1 MSRIGDRIKTAR
13 ISKNVSLKELGR
25 KCGVS
30 QSYISDVESGKRIIN
45 DALIKRISSILDI
58 NLNEAMLEDEE
69 PSFDA
74 EVSDQNTEPEGANIE
89 WQSALS
95 SIIKDVP
102 VYDINMDKVLEYKHL
117 PIVGNKIE
125 GHNPDRLVYI
135 KVPDNSMRGFR
146 LRKDDLV
153 MIALNH
159 EFLGERLYFM
169 EEDKAREIR
178 HIKKLDG
185 NNILI
190 SSQDASL
197 KTRTCDIHGISII
210 GYLIKAEIML
220 LTH

>member
-74 EVSDQNTEPEGANIE
+74 EGANIE

-159 EFLGERLYFM
+159 EFLGERLYFI
-169 EEDKAREIR
+169 EEDRAREIR

>member
-159 EFLGERLYFM
+159 EFLGERLYFI
-169 EEDKAREIR
+169 EEDRARKIR

>member
-45 DALIKRISSILDI
+45 DALIKRISSVLDI

-74 EVSDQNTEPEGANIE
+74 EVSDKNTEPEGANIE

-159 EFLGERLYFM
+159 EFLGERLYFI
-169 EEDKAREIR
+169 EEDRAREIR

>member
-45 DALIKRISSILDI
+45 DALIKRISSVLDV

-102 VYDINMDKVLEYKHL
+102 VYDTGMDKVLEYKHL
-117 PIVGNKIE
+117 PIIGNKIE

-159 EFLGERLYFM
+159 EFLGERLYFI
-169 EEDKAREIR
+169 EEDGARKIR

-197 KTRTCDIHGISII
+197 KTRTCDIHSISMM

>member
-159 EFLGERLYFM
+159 EFLGERLYFI
-169 EEDKAREIR
+169 EEDRAREIR

>member
-135 KVPDNSMRGFR
+135 KVPDNSMRG
-146 LRKDDLV
+146 
-153 MIALNH
+153 
-159 EFLGERLYFM
+159 
-169 EEDKAREIR
+169 
-178 HIKKLDG
+178 
-185 NNILI
+185 
-190 SSQDASL
+190 
-197 KTRTCDIHGISII
+197 
-210 GYLIKAEIML
+210 
-220 LTH
+220 